1 MGNLDALSSPPPRE
15 RGIFCNRTLNLRSIK
30 AIGYDM
36 DYTLIHY
43 RVEAWERRAYEHLQ
57 QRLLAEGWPLGELT
71 FEPDLVI
78 RGLIL
83 DTELGNVLKVNRFGY
98 VKRAYHGTQPLDFD
112 AQRQTY
118 ARTIVD
124 LAEPRWVFLN
134 TLFSLSEGCMYA
146 QLVDLL
152 DQRLL
157 PEVLGYGDLYRRV
170 KSRLDAAHMEG
181 ELKAEIMAD
190 PARFVL
196 PDPETALALLDQKHA
211 GKKLL
216 LITNSE
222 WIYTRAMMSHAFN
235 PLLPAGMSWRDL
247 FDVVIVA
254 ARKPEFFSS
263 RSPLFEVA
271 TEDGL
276 LRPWASR
283 LREGG
288 IYFGGN
294 AAVVEQHLGLSG
306 DEILY
311 VGDHIY
317 GDVHVSKSVLRW
329 RTALILRE
337 LEEEIEAVE
346 ARRGDE
352 ARLSALMADKERQE
366 LLLGRLTLDLQRS
379 QAGYGPTTGAD
390 EEEIQAR
397 MAEVK
402 AELVAF
408 DARIAPLARASGST
422 PNPRWGLLMR
432 AGNDKS
438 HLARQIERSADIY
451 TSRVSNFL
459 LATPHVLIR
468 SRRGTL
474 PHDPIGGGVAPG
486 RPDEASGPVGDATPP
501 EPDT

>member
-1 MGNLDALSSPPPRE
+1 MSLDASSAPPPRG
-15 RGIFCNRTLNLRSIK
+15 RGIYCNRTLNLRSIK

-43 RVEAWERRAYEHLQ
+43 QVVAWERRAYEHL
-57 QRLLAEGWPLGELT
+57 RDLLLRQGWPVGDLT
-71 FEPDLVI
+71 FDPELVI

-83 DTELGNVLKVNRFGY
+83 DTELGNLLKVNRFGY
-98 VKRAYHGTQPLDFD
+98 VKRAFHGTRPLDFEE
-112 AQRQTY
+112 QRRVY

-124 LAEPRWVFLN
+124 LSEPRWVFLN
-134 TLFSLSEGCMYA
+134 TLFSLSEGCMFA

-152 DQRLL
+152 DQRRLT
-157 PEVLGYGDLYRRV
+157 EVLGYGDLYRRV
-170 KSRLDAAHMEG
+170 KTRLDEAHMEG
-181 ELKAEIMAD
+181 ALKDEIMGD
-190 PARFVL
+190 PGRFVVL
-196 PDPETALALLDQKHA
+196 DPEAPLALLDQKHA
-211 GKKLL
+211 GKRLL

-222 WIYTRAMMSHAFN
+222 WIYTRAMMSYAFDAF
-235 PLLPAGMSWRDL
+235 LPGGLTWRDL

-263 RSPLFEVA
+263 RSPLFEVV
-271 TEDGL
+271 TDDGL
-276 LRPWASR
+276 LRPSIGR

-288 IYFGGN
+288 CYFGGN
-294 AAVVEQHLGLSG
+294 AGLVEQHLGLSG

-337 LEEEIEAVE
+337 LEDEIRAADR
-346 ARRGDE
+346 ARAGE
-352 ARLSALMADKERQE
+352 ARLAALMAQKERLE
-366 LLLGRLTLDLQRS
+366 LAYARLKLALQRLR
-379 QAGYGPTTGAD
+379 AGYGPSPGEPED
-390 EEEIQAR
+390 VISAR
-397 MAEVK
+397 MAELK
-402 AELVAF
+402 AEIIAL
-408 DARIAPLARASGST
+408 DTRIAPLAKASGEL

-459 LATPHVLIR
+459 LATPHLLLR
-468 SRRGTL
+468 SHRGTL
-474 PHDPIGGGVAPG
+474 PHDPVEEENAPG
-486 RPDEASGPVGDATPP
+486 RPDVASGPVGEGNAEAP
-501 EPDT
+501 